1 MIGNQLALLRREVW
15 EHRSIWITPAAVAL
29 VITLLTLAMFVA
41 ASKFGDITDMAII
54 GASNVGDNERRMAL
68 LGTLLGYTSVFL
80 IAMWFLT
87 IFYCLDALYAER
99 KDKSILFWRSLP
111 ITDAETVI
119 SKLLTAVVLI
129 PLVTF
134 VAVAVSHLV
143 NLILISLW
151 INFEGGSPGHLIWGS
166 VPLFDTWLAMLIVLL
181 AIPLWLSPLLGW
193 FLFVS
198 AWTKRSPLLTAF
210 LPIAVLPILEYVIL
224 RTHMLWDAILTRL
237 SMQFMPLFS
246 IDPDLI
252 FDEDNFRNLRLE
264 DLSILHLLDL
274 GKLLSSVELWLGLIV
289 CGLFATAAVYVR
301 RYRDDT

>member
-1 MIGNQLALLRREVW
+1 MMMNQLALVRREVW
-15 EHRSIWITPAAVAL
+15 EHRSIWLTPAAVAL
-29 VITLLTLAMFVA
+29 VVTLLTLAMFVA
-41 ASKFGDITDMAII
+41 ASKFGDFTDMAII
-54 GASNVGDNERRMAL
+54 GASNVGDHERRMAL

-87 IFYCLDALYAER
+87 IFYCLDSLYAER

-119 SKLLTAVVLI
+119 SKLLTAMVLS

-134 VAVAVSHLV
+134 AAVAVSHLV
-143 NLILISLW
+143 NLVLISLW
-151 INFEGGSPGHLIWGS
+151 INFKGGSPGDLIWGS
-166 VPLFDTWLAMLIVLL
+166 VPLFDTWLALLVVLL
-181 AIPLWLSPLLGW
+181 SIPLWISPLLGW

-198 AWTKRSPLLTAF
+198 AWTKRSPFLTAF

-224 RTHMLWDAILTRL
+224 RSHLLWDAIMTRL

-252 FDEDNFRNLRLE
+252 FDDENFRNLRLE
-264 DLSILHLLDL
+264 DLSLLNLLDIS
-274 GKLLSSVELWLGLIV
+274 KLLSSIELWLGLIV
-289 CGLFATAAVYVR
+289 CGLFATAAIYVR
-301 RYRDDT
+301 RYRDDS

>member
-1 MIGNQLALLRREVW
+1 MISNQLALVRREIW

-119 SKLLTAVVLI
+119 SKLLTAMVLI

-166 VPLFDTWLAMLIVLL
+166 VPLFDTWLAMLIVFM

-237 SMQFMPLFS
+237 SMQYMPLFS

-274 GKLLSSVELWLGLIV
+274 GKMLTSVELWLGLIV